1 MEILNYALRESL
13 LKEEKTKK
21 RHKEKGC
28 CNFDENAQK
37 KSLSWTKILD
47 QHTIFKVFL
56 LLFILLV
63 IFAWQHNSQ
72 LFWGLLNLPKKGK
85 F

>member
-13 LKEEKTKK
+13 LKEEKAKK

-28 CNFDENAQK
+28 CGLPETNQK
-37 KSLSWTKILD
+37 KSLYWTKLLD
-47 QHTIFKVFL
+47 QHAMFKIFL
-56 LLFILLV
+56 LLFILLAV
-63 IFAWQHNSQ
+63 FAWQHNSQ
-72 LFWGLLNLPKKGK
+72 VFWGMLNIPRKGK

>member
-13 LKEEKTKK
+13 LKQEKTRK

-28 CNFDENAQK
+28 CDFSGNPEK
-37 KSLSWTKILD
+37 KALYWTKIMN
-47 QHTIFKVFL
+47 HHMIFKIFL
-56 LLFILLV
+56 VILILL
-63 IFAWQHNSQ
+63 IAFAWNHNSQ
-72 LFWGLLNLPKKGK
+72 FWSMPNFHSRKGK